1 MADGSVS
8 IVVNANADKAEKE
21 LDKVA
26 RKIES
31 IEEKIKKANDLRSPL
46 VEQAAELSAELDKAN
61 AKLYEMQQAAS
72 GQYTA
77 KQLADQKE
85 LVRSLSGQ
93 YNQIQ
98 TQVEKYDRQ
107 IKNANYD
114 LDRAKERYGELALQ
128 ISHTSGIQERMA
140 EAVEKMQ
147 KKAEKFANRIRSLL
161 RRVLFFGLISKGLSS
176 FRDWLGKTIQQNDE
190 ASAAI
195 ARLKGALLTL
205 AQPILNVVVPAFT
218 VLVNALAR
226 VVTAIAEFIS
236 ILFGSSLAES
246 KKAAE
251 SLNTEKKALDGV
263 GSAAKDAE
271 KSMASFDEINQLT
284 AANAAGAGA
293 GGASSGIAADF
304 DSLTSSL
311 PKWLSNLA
319 KELNKFAGDLKIKI
333 KDLKFDWD
341 RGNILKNKDAW
352 IVALSAILGAVLG
365 TMFGGLTGGVIGLLL
380 GAAIGLV
387 GATWTDKL
395 ENPQKAKNLAIIA
408 LSALI
413 GASLGKIFGGFAGGV
428 IGLLVGASIGI
439 ISVEFLDGKFDEW
452 SAKDTF
458 GTVITSI
465 LGAVLGGI
473 FGGLK
478 GAVIGLLLGAS
489 ISVLSVAFEDELKNA
504 GLSKK
509 GFFELMGILLGAIIG
524 PLIFRGITGTI
535 IGLALGTVITLI
547 SIAFDEDASES
558 SKTTAKAMLG
568 VIITTL
574 VFALFGAALGF
585 GPAGAIA
592 GGVIG
597 LTAGTLIQIIK
608 LDFDDSVSEGAKRQA
623 AGLLQVILDGL
634 LGAVIGFSIGGVF
647 GGIVGGI
654 VGIGLGLAI
663 HWTDI
668 TYEDLPTQRKGFGG
682 SRKTASSGTTPYAAS
697 IMPPVSIVQLPRLAS
712 GAVIPPNRE
721 FMAVLGDQKS
731 GTNIETPLSTMV
743 QAFKQAMNETGVAGS
758 RQMTVI
764 FQLDRRELGRAIY
777 QLNNEETQRVGVR
790 LAGVKT

>member
-8 IVVNANADKAEKE
+8 IVVNANADKAEKK

-31 IEEKIKKANDLRSPL
+31 IEGKIRKANDLRSPL
-46 VEQAAELSAELDKAN
+46 AEQAAELSAELDKAN
-61 AKLYEMQQAAS
+61 AKLYEMQQATP
-72 GQYTA
+72 GQYTT

-85 LVRSLSGQ
+85 LVQSLSGQ
-93 YNQIQ
+93 YNRVQA
-98 TQVEKYDRQ
+98 QVEKYDRQ

-147 KKAEKFANRIRSLL
+147 KRAEKFANRIRSLL
-161 RRVLFFGLISKGLSS
+161 RRVLFFGLISRGLSS
-176 FRDWLGKTIQQNDE
+176 FQDWLGKTIQQNDE

-205 AQPILNVVVPAFT
+205 AQPILNVAVPAFT
-218 VLVNALAR
+218 VLVNALTK

-251 SLNTEKKALDGV
+251 SLNNEKNALDGV

-271 KSMASFDEINQLT
+271 KSMAAFDEINQLT
-284 AANAAGAGA
+284 AANAAGGA

-304 DSLTSSL
+304 DSLVSAL
-311 PKWLSNLA
+311 PGWLANMA
-319 KELNKFAGDLKIKI
+319 RELNKFAGDLKIKI

-365 TMFGGLTGGVIGLLL
+365 SMFGGLTGGVIGLLL
-380 GAAIGLV
+380 GAAIGLIT
-387 GATWTDKL
+387 ATWTDKL
-395 ENPQKAKNLAIIA
+395 ENPERAKNLAIIA

-428 IGLLVGASIGI
+428 IGLLVGASIGLI
-439 ISVEFLDGKFDEW
+439 AVEFLDGKFDKW

-458 GTVITSI
+458 GTVITAI

-504 GLSKK
+504 GLSKE
-509 GFFELMGILLGAIIG
+509 GFFQLMGILLGTIIG
-524 PLIFRGITGTI
+524 PLIFKGLTGTI
-535 IGLALGTVITLI
+535 IGLTLGTLITLI
-547 SIAFDEDASES
+547 SIAFDENASES

-568 VIITTL
+568 VIMTTL
-574 VFALFGAALGF
+574 IFAALGGLGF

-592 GGVIG
+592 GGIIG

-608 LDFDDSVSEGAKRQA
+608 LDFDDSVSEGTKRQA
-623 AGLLQVILDGL
+623 GAILQVILDGL
-634 LGAVIGFSIGGVF
+634 LGAAIGAALGGGVF

-682 SRKTASSGTTPYAAS
+682 SRKTASSGTMPYAAS
-697 IMPPVSIVQLPRLAS
+697 AMPPVSTVQLPRLAS

-743 QAFKQAMNETGVAGS
+743 QAFKQAMNENGGVNA
-758 RQMTVI
+758 RQMTVVL
-764 FQLDRRELGRAIY
+764 QLDRRELGRAVY
-777 QLNNEETQRVGVR
+777 QLNNEESQRVGVR
-790 LAGVKT
+790 LAGVKA

>member
-1 MADGSVS
+1 MQSKGGEIMADGSVS

-31 IEEKIKKANDLRSPL
+31 IEGKIRKANDLRSPL
-46 VEQAAELSAELDKAN
+46 AEQAAELSAELDKAN
-61 AKLYEMQQAAS
+61 AKLYEMQQATP

-85 LVRSLSGQ
+85 LVQSLSGQ
-93 YNQIQ
+93 YNRVQA
-98 TQVEKYDRQ
+98 QVEKYDRQ
-107 IKNANYD
+107 IENANYD

-147 KKAEKFANRIRSLL
+147 KRAEKFANRIRSLL
-161 RRVLFFGLISKGLSS
+161 RRVLFFGLISRGLSS

-195 ARLKGALLTL
+195 ARLNGALLTL

-218 VLVNALAR
+218 VLVNALAKG
-226 VVTAIAEFIS
+226 VTAIAEFVS

-251 SLNTEKKALDGV
+251 SLNMGRDRPGAV
-263 GSAAKDAE
+263 RR
-271 KSMASFDEINQLT
+271 
-284 AANAAGAGA
+284 AAGGA

-304 DSLTSSL
+304 DSLVSAL
-311 PKWLSNLA
+311 PGWLANLA
-319 KELNKFAGDLKIKI
+319 RELNKFASDLKIKI

-352 IVALSAILGAVLG
+352 IVVLSAILGAVLG
-365 TMFGGLTGGVIGLLL
+365 SMFGGLTGGVIGLLL
-380 GAAIGLV
+380 GAAIGLIT
-387 GATWTDKL
+387 ATWTDKL
-395 ENPQKAKNLAIIA
+395 ENPERAKNLAIIA

-428 IGLLVGASIGI
+428 IGLLVGASIGLI
-439 ISVEFLDGKFDEW
+439 AVEFLDGKFDKW

-458 GTVITSI
+458 GTVITAI

-504 GLSKK
+504 GLSKE
-509 GFFELMGILLGAIIG
+509 GFFQLMGILLGTIIG
-524 PLIFRGITGTI
+524 PLIFKGLTGTI
-535 IGLALGTVITLI
+535 IGLTLGTLITLI
-547 SIAFDEDASES
+547 SIAFDENASES

-568 VIITTL
+568 VIMTTL
-574 VFALFGAALGF
+574 IFAALGGLGF

-592 GGVIG
+592 GGIIG

-608 LDFDDSVSEGAKRQA
+608 LDFDDSVSEGTKRQA
-623 AGLLQVILDGL
+623 GAILQVILDGL
-634 LGAVIGFSIGGVF
+634 LGAAIGAALGGGVF

-682 SRKTASSGTTPYAAS
+682 SRKTASSGLMPYVAS
-697 IMPPVSIVQLPRLAS
+697 AIPPVSTVQLPRLAS
-712 GAVIPPNRE
+712 GTVIPPNRE

-731 GTNIETPLSTMV
+731 GTNIETPLATMV
-743 QAFKQAMNETGVAGS
+743 QAFKQAMNETGGVGA
-758 RQMTVI
+758 RQMTVVL
-764 FQLDRRELGRAIY
+764 QLDRRELGRAVY
-777 QLNNEETQRVGVR
+777 QLNNEESQRVGVR
-790 LAGVKT
+790 LAGVKA